1 MATCSAGADGMV
13 DLEEWELREGV
24 SDLVRRLMVLHMAR
38 RLMARMTKG
47 VRANLQMLM
56 DYFDDNGDEDE

>member
-1 MATCSAGADGMV
+1 MV

-38 RLMARMTKG
+38 MTKR